1 MLLCVNL
8 IAQPKGKTLK
18 RQTLP
23 ARAHHGSVP
32 LGVLVALSLC
42 DAGRTQTEQAKLAR
56 PYRARREFACHHFRR
71 VARPCRPDSVPTTFS
86 RDEMRS
92 GRGSWRSGTR
102 GSPLGDRVLGQSSS
116 CERGRLSHARCLQAP
131 PSPELGALA
140 GEGVAR
146 SPCARVFW
154 GRPRPRQPLPKP
166 SGWRAPPPAA
176 LQVLGATS
184 PPLIASL
191 PRPVSSSQSSA
202 IQPFP

>member
-1 MLLCVNL
+1 M
-8 IAQPKGKTLK
+8 
-18 RQTLP
+18 
-23 ARAHHGSVP
+23 
-32 LGVLVALSLC
+32 GVLVALSLC

-140 GEGVAR
+140 GEVWLALLALVFFGEGHALGSPSQNPLGGGHLLPQPCR
-146 SPCARVFW
+146 SWALHPHLSLQAFLA
-154 GRPRPRQPLPKP
+154 QSPLP
-166 SGWRAPPPAA
+166 RAP
-176 LQVLGATS
+176 
-184 PPLIASL
+184 
-191 PRPVSSSQSSA
+191 QSSLFLEIGGNNTLMKEKKEDRRLRRA
-202 IQPFP
+202 AG